1 MVQKDEVA
9 VVVRQHR
16 THGDEVVDFMEFDKA
31 KANLVLDAKD
41 LKDTGKLAE
50 LLALRAGPGTVI
62 ALDGDLGAG
71 KTAFSQ
77 LFAKHLGV
85 EQQVN
90 SPTFTIIKEYE
101 GRLPFYHMDVYRLSL
116 EEADEL
122 GLDEYFEGQGVTL
135 VEWATLIEEL
145 LPPAYLH
152 LYLEVTGMETRRI
165 YLKGQGSPYEEWALN
180 LKTEWG
186 TES

>member
-1 MVQKDEVA
+1 
-9 VVVRQHR
+9 
-16 THGDEVVDFMEFDKA
+16 MEFDKRA
-31 KANLVLDAKD
+31 ADLILKAND
-41 LKDTGKLAE
+41 LADTEKLAAF
-50 LLALRAGPGTVI
+50 LAAQAEPGTVI

-77 LFAKHLGV
+77 LFAKHLKV

-90 SPTFTIIKEYE
+90 SPTFTLIKEYE

-122 GLDEYFEGQGVTL
+122 GLEEYFEGQGATL
-135 VEWATLIEEL
+135 VEWASLIEEL
-145 LPPAYLH
+145 LPSAYLH
-152 LYLEVTGMETRRI
+152 IYIEVMGMNERQI
-165 YLKGQGSPYEEWALN
+165 YLKGQGSPYEQWLLD
-180 LKTEWG
+180 LKREWG